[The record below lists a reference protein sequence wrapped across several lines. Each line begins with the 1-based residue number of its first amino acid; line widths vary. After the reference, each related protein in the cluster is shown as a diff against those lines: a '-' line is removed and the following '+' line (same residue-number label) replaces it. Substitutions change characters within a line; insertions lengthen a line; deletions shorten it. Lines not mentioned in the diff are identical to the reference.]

1 MSRDC
6 AVLPPLIHAPLTA
19 TGYSQTGGA
28 PAAGR
33 AFGAGR
39 RISRQQR
46 GNPAPIGMLRHSQGA
61 SWHQHLGRDGW
72 EGLPLARTCGA
83 AAPAR
88 NTGMAQNASVA
99 QAHHADQ
106 AGKGG

>member
-1 MSRDC
+1 MEWRSGKEHLMSRDC

-39 RISRQQR
+39 SISRQQR
-46 GNPAPIGMLRHSQGA
+46 GNPAPIGMLRHSKGA
-61 SWHQHLGRDGW
+61 RWHQHLGRDG
-72 EGLPLARTCGA
+72 
-83 AAPAR
+83 
-88 NTGMAQNASVA
+88 
-99 QAHHADQ
+99 
-106 AGKGG
+106 